1 MKKNVKKTGKKCE
14 KKHEKNVI
22 KGIKEI
28 AIFKMKLLN
37 KNNETLSNIIFRIHK

>member
-1 MKKNVKKTGKKCE
+1 MK
-14 KKHEKNVI
+14 KNVI

-37 KNNETLSNIIFRIHK
+37 KNNETLPNVILRIQK